1 MQEGL
6 RLLAAAGS
14 QAGLRLQSSEN
25 KREEYCKGQ
34 LHCSLTL
41 QTHLRFAG
49 SFWNALFCEARDCI

>member
-6 RLLAAAGS
+6 RLLAAVAS

-25 KREEYCKGQ
+25 EQEESYKRK

-41 QTHLRFAG
+41 QTRL
-49 SFWNALFCEARDCI
+49 ALPWQLLECIIL